1 MLEKPSFPE
10 NWVLD
15 FGPQLCLLD
24 NRTLHLLSNAI
35 KYASETEP
43 IRVSSLVSEELV
55 TVRIQDRGRGIPAD
69 HQAGIFERFYRISN
83 PSEPDPP
90 GLGLGLYL
98 TAQLI
103 KQQGGQIWVESIE
116 GMGSTFS
123 FTLLRK
129 SAS

>member
-1 MLEKPSFPE
+1 
-10 NWVLD
+10 
-15 FGPQLCLLD
+15 
-24 NRTLHLLSNAI
+24 
-35 KYASETEP
+35 
-43 IRVSSLVSEELV
+43 VSRLVSEELV
-55 TVRIQDRGRGIPAD
+55 TVRIQDRGIGIPAD
-69 HQAGIFERFYRISN
+69 QQAGIFERFYRISN
-83 PSEPDPP
+83 PCEPGPP

>member
-1 MLEKPSFPE
+1 
-10 NWVLD
+10 
-15 FGPQLCLLD
+15 
-24 NRTLHLLSNAI
+24 
-35 KYASETEP
+35 
-43 IRVSSLVSEELV
+43 
-55 TVRIQDRGRGIPAD
+55 
-69 HQAGIFERFYRISN
+69 
-83 PSEPDPP
+83 
-90 GLGLGLYL
+90 LGLYL